1 MDKPTTASLE
11 NSRPSEHLN
20 STKHQDKDIT
30 DAITKNSGTSIFAM
44 SNDVSQ
50 PSNRKRTL
58 SCSEIVTN
66 DKNIEEIRSP
76 SKNKCE
82 SMVDLT
88 IRDGDF
94 DPIVCESRVSEGHDP
109 KSKSNVNNGLMQG

>member
-11 NSRPSEHLN
+11 NSTPSEHLN

-44 SNDVSQ
+44 SSDVSQ

-58 SCSEIVTN
+58 SCSEIITN
-66 DKNIEEIRSP
+66 DNSIEEIRSP

-82 SMVDLT
+82 AMVDLT
-88 IRDGDF
+88 IRDEDF
-94 DPIVCESRVSEGHDP
+94 DPTVRESKLNQGHDSFSRV
-109 KSKSNVNNGLMQG
+109 